1 MERRSAPRIESDVPV
16 TITILGSVL
25 AHCRGRLVNASVR
38 GISALVNHPLAKRE
52 GVKLEAEDQLFVGR
66 VIYCKPMGG
75 GYLVGIS
82 LTHKVPEAELEKL
95 RSHTFSQALSG

>member
-1 MERRSAPRIESDVPV
+1 
-16 TITILGSVL
+16 
-25 AHCRGRLVNASVR
+25 LVNASVR

-66 VIYCKPMGG
+66 VIYCKPTGG